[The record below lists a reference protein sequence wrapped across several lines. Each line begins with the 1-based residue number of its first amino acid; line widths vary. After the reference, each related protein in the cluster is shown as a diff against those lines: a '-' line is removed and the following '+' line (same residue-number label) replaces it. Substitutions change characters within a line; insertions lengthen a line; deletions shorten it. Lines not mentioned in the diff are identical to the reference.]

1 MNTVLGTVTADRP
14 LRKYADKE
22 MGLIWPKAHFYCFGD
37 IILVQ
42 DLNYVSVSI
51 YFMDNTI
58 CEESNYWT
66 QKLNQRFLPYFML
79 GQCSFFMVLETPK
92 NMLFSG
98 GIENEQWPEMHFKAF
113 FLCALNTDAL
123 SISD

>member
-1 MNTVLGTVTADRP
+1 MTSDLMNTVLGTVTADRP

-22 MGLIWPKAHFYCFGD
+22 MGLISPKAHFYCFGD

-58 CEESNYWT
+58 CEESSY
-66 QKLNQRFLPYFML
+66 
-79 GQCSFFMVLETPK
+79 
-92 NMLFSG
+92 
-98 GIENEQWPEMHFKAF
+98 
-113 FLCALNTDAL
+113 
-123 SISD
+123 